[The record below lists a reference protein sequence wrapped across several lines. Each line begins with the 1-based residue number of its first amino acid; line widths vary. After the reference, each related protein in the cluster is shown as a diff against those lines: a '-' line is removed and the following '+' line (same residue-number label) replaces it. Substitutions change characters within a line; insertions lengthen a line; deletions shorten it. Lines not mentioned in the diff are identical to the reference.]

1 MIVISFDPSSTS
13 IILVH
18 VYANDQAL
26 VKICVAASAFIEYVR
41 SILCTAIYIAQTD
54 RIMLAIAASP
64 AADL

>member
-1 MIVISFDPSSTS
+1 MIVISFDPSSTL

-26 VKICVAASAFIEYVR
+26 VKICVAAFIEYVR
-41 SILCTAIYIAQTD
+41 SVLCTAIYIAQTD